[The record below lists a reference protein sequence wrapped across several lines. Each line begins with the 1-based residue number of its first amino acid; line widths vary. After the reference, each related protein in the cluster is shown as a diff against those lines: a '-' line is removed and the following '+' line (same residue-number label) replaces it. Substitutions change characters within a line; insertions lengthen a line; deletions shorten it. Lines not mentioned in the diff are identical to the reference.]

1 MAFLDNSGDIILD
14 AVLTDVGRQRLSQG
28 NFAIGKFALGDD
40 EIQYNLYD
48 KNHPS
53 GSAYY
58 DLQILQT
65 PCETA
70 HTKASNIQYG
80 LISLTSQNV
89 LYIPDLAL
97 NQLTNKSILKL
108 NKIIHLAVNTTTEK
122 KLTSAAASAVDPSYV
137 LLANTRAPARSII
150 VESGLNTT
158 DIKGTAANRS
168 TYLQAVNMMDSRYI
182 VSIDTRFFNGV
193 LGTGGT
199 ANFTNNAQGKFNI
212 NFGALAT
219 VSATRPSE
227 VMLNYVDSSVNGAP
241 NTIYYYANAESED
254 TDKSAI
260 AGPRGT
266 VMSMNLSVPDVM
278 QSTGTTRA
286 EEWSKYGKL
295 AQTAIDG
302 KSQKYD
308 IIDTM
313 VMIRGAST
321 GRSIQ
326 VPVRLLR
333 YVSG

>member
-80 LISLTSQNV
+80 LISLASQNV

-97 NQLTNKSILKL
+97 NQKTDMSIEKL
-108 NKIIHLAVNTTTEK
+108 NKIIHVAVNSETQG
-122 KLTSAAASAVDPSYV
+122 KLTDSDASAVDSKYI
-137 LLANTRAPARSII
+137 LEANSQAQARYIV
-150 VESGLNTT
+150 VESGINSS

-168 TYLQAVNMMDSRYI
+168 VYLQAVNMMDSRYL
-182 VSIDTRFFNGV
+182 VSTDSRFFNGV
-193 LGTGGT
+193 HGTGDVK
-199 ANFTNNAQGKFNI
+199 FTNNAQGQFTI
-212 NFGALAT
+212 SFGSLESVKPT
-219 VSATRPSE
+219 TESNTL
-227 VMLNYVDSSVNGAP
+227 LNYRDTSITGAP
-241 NTIYYYANAESED
+241 NTIYYYANAEQRDTAKSEL
-254 TDKSAI
+254 

-266 VMSMNLSVPDVM
+266 VMAMNLSVPNSM
-278 QSTGTTRA
+278 RSTGTDRS

-308 IIDTM
+308 IIDSM
-313 VMIRGAST
+313 VMIIGASS

>member
-80 LISLTSQNV
+80 LISLAGQNI

-97 NQLTNKSILKL
+97 NQKTDKSILKL
-108 NKIIHLAVNTTTEK
+108 NKIVHVAVNSTTQG
-122 KLTSAAASAVDPSYV
+122 KLTDPDASAVDSQYI
-137 LLANTRAPARSII
+137 LEANSQAPARSIV
-150 VESGLNTT
+150 VESGINSSE
-158 DIKGTAANRS
+158 IKGTAANRS
-168 TYLQAVNMMDSRYI
+168 AYLQAVNMMDSRYI
-182 VSIDTRFFNGV
+182 VSTDSRFFNGV
-193 LGTGGT
+193 LGTGPVR
-199 ANFTNNAQGKFNI
+199 FTNNAQGKFTI
-212 NFGALAT
+212 AFDSLESIKPT
-219 VSATRPSE
+219 TESDTL
-227 VMLNYVDSSVNGAP
+227 LNYRDTSITGAP
-241 NTIYYYANAESED
+241 NTIYYYANAEQPDTAKSE
-254 TDKSAI
+254 I

-266 VMSMNLSVPDVM
+266 VMAMNLSLPDTM
-278 QSTGTTRA
+278 QSTGTDRA